1 MGEEEFPTQLQNC
14 STLLTKATIFN
25 MIRPDTSQ
33 V

>member
-1 MGEEEFPTQLQNC
+1 MGEEELQNC